1 MKKNAVISY
10 GIIVILLVLVVS
22 KYWQSSSIHR
32 TEAISK
38 HTAVVQ
44 TAQRVSPKHQ
54 QHGDAVPAYVLDV
67 LSYVE
72 QYQQAPK
79 GYIGGRIF
87 YNREKLLP
95 LFTTDHIKII
105 YHEWDVHPRQPYH
118 NRGAERLVTGS
129 NHSAWYTAN
138 HYQSFIQIH

>member
-32 TEAISK
+32 TEAIHK
-38 HTAVVQ
+38 HAVVQ
-44 TAQRVSPKHQ
+44 TVQRVSPKQ
-54 QHGDAVPAYVLDV
+54 PQHNETVPAYVLDV